1 MFTHNIIGNK
11 KIYERS
17 ASSIL
22 SLGLL
27 LVSACT
33 EVQSVRQW
41 KQHLSDSQL
50 VYYWSSRGGFGS
62 TLTEINFCRNGRYNS
77 YNDGS
82 FYGSPSN
89 SPDFVFDGRESG
101 RWNIQKQGN
110 QIILIY
116 ASDIGK
122 KRAVPIELEDNGR
135 INIGGTSFAV
145 KRKGARC

>member
-1 MFTHNIIGNK
+1 MKKYNK
-11 KIYERS
+11 FKKFLVQRIS
-17 ASSIL
+17 TTL

-33 EVQSVRQW
+33 GVQSVRQW
-41 KQHLSDSQL
+41 KQRLSGSQL
-50 VYYWSSRGGFGS
+50 VHYWSSSIGYGS

-89 SPDFVFDGRESG
+89 SPDFVFDGRENG
-101 RWNIQKQGN
+101 RWNIQRQDN

-116 ASDIGK
+116 ASDTGE
-122 KRAVPIELEDNGR
+122 KRAAPIELEDNGR
-135 INIGGTSFAV
+135 IKIGKTSFAV
-145 KRKGARC
+145 DRKGARC

>member
-1 MFTHNIIGNK
+1 MKKYNK
-11 KIYERS
+11 FEKFLVQRIS
-17 ASSIL
+17 TTL

-33 EVQSVRQW
+33 GLQSVRQW
-41 KQHLSDSQL
+41 KQHLSGSQL

-89 SPDFVFDGRESG
+89 SADFVFDGRESG
-101 RWNIQKQGN
+101 RWNIQRQGN
-110 QIILIY
+110 KIILIY

-122 KRAVPIELEDNGR
+122 KRAVPVELEDNGR
-135 INIGGTSFAV
+135 INIGGTFFAV